1 MSEAAVRDILQ
12 QIERLSPQDRLD
24 LSMRLAED
32 QEREWKAEAETARRA
47 ASERGITQAVI
58 DQAVHDV
65 RRGT

>member
-12 QIERLSPQDRLD
+12 QIERLSPEDRLE
-24 LSMRLAED
+24 LSLRLAED
-32 QEREWKAEAETARRA
+32 QEHEWKAEAETARRA
-47 ASERGITQAVI
+47 AREMGITQAVI